1 MQHFLLSL
9 CLAATLGAAATRNP
23 SEMGDG
29 PTPIIIIHENDDLEN
44 NSRGQIVAPF
54 SGYVDSTAGVVVLS
68 FTQSCGMV
76 HIGFSN
82 LSDGSYYST
91 SVNGSGVVVIPLA
104 LTSGSWSVIFTLPA
118 GNVYLGEFT
127 I

>member
-9 CLAATLGAAATRNP
+9 CLAATLGAGEARNP
-23 SEMGDG
+23 SVMGDD
-29 PTPIIIIHENDDLEN
+29 PTPIIIIHENDDLDN
-44 NSRGQIVAPF
+44 NSRGPINAPF
-54 SGYVDSTAGVVVLS
+54 SGYVDSTAGVVVLN
-68 FTQSCGMV
+68 FTQSCGLV

-91 SVNGSGVVVIPLA
+91 SVNGSGLVVIPLTF
-104 LTSGSWSVIFTLPA
+104 TSGVWTVTFTLP
-118 GNVYLGEFT
+118 GGDVYLGEFT